1 MNLLTRKQSV
11 RYNEI
16 KLSKWLKFLE
26 GDGGLWNGGAVPWVS
41 GKGGEVMPDVPDEL
55 EIERVK
61 NLITAFGWAIS
72 KTELKTDRII
82 LTIENKRTAAEAEA
96 SPGPE

>member
-1 MNLLTRKQSV
+1 MNLLTREQSEQ
-11 RYNEI
+11 YNEVRLA
-16 KLSKWLKFLE
+16 KWSKFINE
-26 GDGGLWNGGAVPWVS
+26 EGGLWDGGAVPWVS

-55 EIERVK
+55 EIERLK
-61 NLITAFGWAIS
+61 NLITGFGWAIS

-82 LTIENKRTAAEAEA
+82 LTIEKKRTAADAEA